1 MENNAYKIT
10 YILRRRGLD
19 IELTGFAIAKDEEV
33 AIRLVEEASREKIY
47 KMKEDYGFVLVNIK
61 KAKYDFLLVENN
73 LKQ

>member
-1 MENNAYKIT
+1 MENNAYQIT

-19 IELTGFAIAKDEEV
+19 IEIKGFAIAKDEET
-33 AIRLVEEASREKIY
+33 AIELVEKASQEKRN
-47 KMKEDYGFVLVNIK
+47 KMKQDYGFVLVNIK